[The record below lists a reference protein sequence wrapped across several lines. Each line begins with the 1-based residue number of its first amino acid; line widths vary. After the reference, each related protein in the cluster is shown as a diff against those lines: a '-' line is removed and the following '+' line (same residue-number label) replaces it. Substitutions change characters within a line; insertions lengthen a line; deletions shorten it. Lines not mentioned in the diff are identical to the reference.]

1 MTDRQVDVRLG
12 QRAQQAVDVA
22 ADAAPVRSTRLL
34 RAPDSCTLARG
45 FRWAADG
52 RLRSLRIS
60 SAGVIPPIRDGAPE
74 SP

>member
-1 MTDRQVDVRLG
+1 MPACTC
-12 QRAQQAVDVA
+12 AV
-22 ADAAPVRSTRLL
+22 DAAPVLTIRSLSAL
-34 RAPDSCTLARG
+34 DSCTRARG

-60 SAGVIPPIRDGAPE
+60 SPGVIPPIVDGAPE

>member
-1 MTDRQVDVRLG
+1 MPACTC
-12 QRAQQAVDVA
+12 AV
-22 ADAAPVRSTRLL
+22 DAAPVLRTRSL
-34 RAPDSCTLARG
+34 RTVDSCTRARG

-60 SAGVIPPIRDGAPE
+60 SAGVIPPILDGAPE